1 MAKLH
6 FTRKAVEDLSAIWS
20 YTLEE
25 WSEEQA
31 DKYYKM
37 LIASCR
43 KLAENPV
50 LFGRRYEEIADNLY
64 GCKAQKHIIFCR
76 IVEKGE
82 VEIVRILHE
91 RMDLKNKV
99 GD

>member
-1 MAKLH
+1 MAKFY
-6 FTRKAVEDLSAIWS
+6 FTRKAVEDLSAIWN

-31 DKYYKM
+31 DKYYGM
-37 LIASCR
+37 LVASCR

-64 GCKAQKHIIFCR
+64 GCKSQKHIIFYR
-76 IVEKGE
+76 IVENDPVE
-82 VEIVRILHE
+82 VVRILHE
-91 RMDLKNKV
+91 RMDLKNKI

>member
-1 MAKLH
+1 MAKFY
-6 FTRKAVEDLSAIWS
+6 FTRKAVEDLSAIWN

-31 DKYYKM
+31 DKYYGM
-37 LIASCR
+37 LVASCR

-64 GCKAQKHIIFCR
+64 GCKSQKHIIFYR
-76 IVEKGE
+76 IVENDAVE
-82 VEIVRILHE
+82 VVRILHE
-91 RMDLKNKV
+91 RMDLKNKI